1 VSDAELEK
9 SEKTFAWMKAHPKAV
24 QRWKRDRKEKDEI
37 ALFSPSQTRLNPRW
51 CPDIVALYIRHLG
64 H

>member
-1 VSDAELEK
+1 
-9 SEKTFAWMKAHPKAV
+9 MRAHPKAV

-37 ALFSPSQTRLNPRW
+37 AWFSPSQTRLNPRW